1 MTGYARAQG
10 SDDRRHWV
18 WEARSVN
25 GRNLEVRCRVPQ
37 GLDRLE
43 NPARGATAGQFKRG
57 NVSLSLTVTSA
68 RQAKP
73 LRINRDLLGELATL
87 VDEIRRTTGA
97 SAPSADGL
105 LRVRGVIEEE
115 EEGEETEEAIA
126 RLDKAL
132 LATLAESLKSLAV
145 ARAAEGSALSG
156 VIAGHIDE
164 IEGLCRRAAERA
176 QVQIGSGCTIH
187 PQVVIYDDVQ
197 IGDGCELHAGA
208 VLHPGSRLGRGCVVH
223 SNAVVGSEGF
233 GFVPTASG
241 WRKMPQTGLVVLE
254 DGVEVGCGSTIDRPS
269 VGETRI
275 GAGTKIDNLV
285 HIGHGVTT
293 GKGCALAAQV
303 GIAGGARLGNG
314 VILAGQVGLANK
326 AVMGDRSIAS
336 SKSGVHGEVAA
347 GEVVSGYPAIPNRL
361 WLRCSAAFNKL
372 PELAK
377 AIRALEKG
385 QRG

>member
-1 MTGYARAQG
+1 MRFSHLLSQLSQFTAETACDLAGDPELTGAEAL
-10 SDDRRHWV
+10 DR
-18 WEARSVN
+18 ARS
-25 GRNLEVRCRVPQ
+25 GQLSFLEP
-37 GLDRLE
+37 GNALAAAL
-43 NPARGATAGQFKRG
+43 AG
-57 NVSLSLTVTSA
+57 
-68 RQAKP
+68 
-73 LRINRDLLGELATL
+73 
-87 VDEIRRTTGA
+87 TGA
-97 SAPSADGL
+97 SAVLIPARGEEAAALQAEASA
-105 LRVRGVIEEE
+105 RGV
-115 EEGEETEEAIA
+115 AWVA
-126 RLDKAL
+126 LADPRLGF
-132 LATLAESLKSLAV
+132 AESLDALYPRQPLPAAIHPSAV
-145 ARAAEGSALSG
+145 VEAS
-156 VIAGHIDE
+156 
-164 IEGLCRRAAERA
+164 A
-176 QVQIGSGCTIH
+176 QVDPSCHLGAQVVVGAGCQLAAGCVLH
-187 PQVVIYDDVQ
+187 PQVVLYPDVEL
-197 IGDGCELHAGA
+197 GEGCEIHAGA

-223 SNAVVGSEGF
+223 ANAVIGSEGF
-233 GFVPTASG
+233 GFVPTAQG
-241 WRKMPQTGLVVLE
+241 WRKMPQTGQVVLE

-377 AIRALEKG
+377 ALRQLEKRAG
-385 QRG
+385 G

>member
-1 MTGYARAQG
+1 MRFSHLLSHLSELQRNSEANEPSGRAAQHLAADPEITGAA
-10 SDDRRHWV
+10 
-18 WEARSVN
+18 A
-25 GRNLEVRCRVPQ
+25 
-37 GLDRLE
+37 LD
-43 NPARGATAGQFKRG
+43 
-57 NVSLSLTVTSA
+57 
-68 RQAKP
+68 QAST
-73 LRINRDLLGELATL
+73 GELSFLEPGNAL
-87 VDEIRRTTGA
+87 MGAIAASGA
-97 SAPSADGL
+97 SAVLIPAQG
-105 LRVRGVIEEE
+105 
-115 EEGEETEEAIA
+115 EEAIA
-126 RLDKAL
+126 LQEQLSSRGIAWVALADPRLGFAEALDTLYPKAPRPPGIHP
-132 LATLAESLKSLAV
+132 SAV
-145 ARAAEGSALSG
+145 
-156 VIAGHIDE
+156 VDPD
-164 IEGLCRRAAERA
+164 A
-176 QVQIGSGCTIH
+176 QVGHGVHIGA
-187 PQVVIYDDVQ
+187 QVVIGADVV
-197 IGDGCELHAGA
+197 IGDGCTLHPGVVVYENVRLDAGCEIHAGA

-223 SNAVVGSEGF
+223 SNAVIASEGF

-293 GKGCALAAQV
+293 GQGCALAAQV

-336 SKSGVHGEVAA
+336 SKSGIHGEVAA

-361 WLRCSAAFNKL
+361 WLRCSGAFNKL

-377 AIRALEKG
+377 SLRQLEK
-385 QRG
+385 RSKPAP